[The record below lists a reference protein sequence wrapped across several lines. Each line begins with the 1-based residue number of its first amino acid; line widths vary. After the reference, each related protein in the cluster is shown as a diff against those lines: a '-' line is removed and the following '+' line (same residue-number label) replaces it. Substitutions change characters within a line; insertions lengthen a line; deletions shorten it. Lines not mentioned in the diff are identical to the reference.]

1 MPSSTDSNSPVTWD
15 VLIIGA
21 GLAGLSAAN
30 DLQQAG
36 LKVLVVDKG
45 RGLGGR
51 LAGRR
56 IGDATFDH
64 GAQFMTARDSC
75 FKASVAEW
83 IEAGVAEEWYSSYPG
98 HPNGHPRY
106 RGVPTMT
113 AVAKYLATDMN
124 VLRTT
129 RVDSIRQGS
138 VQDVGQDNQ
147 LWLAALDNGDTIS
160 AKALLITS
168 PVPQTI
174 DLLASGNIAVPADK
188 QVRLDRIDYEACI
201 AVMAVLDGPTAIPV
215 PGATAFDEGPIGWI
229 SDNLQKGVSKI
240 PAVTI
245 HGSGDFS
252 AEHYENDK
260 MHSGQILIDAAA
272 PYLGNAKVT
281 EYQVHGWRY
290 SKPTVVDSEACM
302 LLSEST
308 DLPPLA
314 LAGDAFAGPRFEGAV
329 LSGWAAAKSLIAA
342 LS

>member
-1 MPSSTDSNSPVTWD
+1 MTSSTTYD

-30 DLQQAG
+30 DLRQAG
-36 LKVLVVDKG
+36 LNVLVVDKG

-56 IGDATFDH
+56 IGEATFDH
-64 GAQFMTARDSC
+64 GAQFMTARDTR

-83 IEAGVAEEWYSSYPG
+83 IDAGVAEEWYSSYPG

-129 RVDSIRQGS
+129 RVDSIAQNS
-138 VQDVGQDNQ
+138 TQDNK
-147 LWLAALDNGDTIS
+147 LWSAALDNGDTIS
-160 AKALLITS
+160 ARALLITS

-174 DLLASGNIAVPADK
+174 DLLASGNVQIPADK
-188 QVRLDRIDYEACI
+188 QARLDRIDYEACI
-201 AVMAVLDGPTAIPV
+201 AVMAVLDGPTAIAA
-215 PGATAFDEGPIGWI
+215 PGATAFDQGPIGWI

-245 HGSGDFS
+245 HGSGAFS
-252 AEHYENDK
+252 AEHYGEDK
-260 MHSGQILIDAAA
+260 IQVGQTLIDAAA

-290 SKPTVVDSEACM
+290 SKPSVVDPEACM

-329 LSGWAAAKSLIAA
+329 LSGWAAAKSLIIA
-342 LS
+342 LA

>member
-1 MPSSTDSNSPVTWD
+1 MTSPTTFD
-15 VLIIGA
+15 VLIVGA

-30 DLQQAG
+30 DLHQAG

-64 GAQFMTARDSC
+64 GAQFMTARDTR

-83 IEAGVAEEWYSSYPG
+83 IEAGVAEQWYSSYPG

-124 VLRTT
+124 VMRTT
-129 RVDSIRQGS
+129 RVDSIA
-138 VQDVGQDNQ
+138 QDHQH
-147 LWLAALDNGDTIS
+147 WSAALDNGETVS

-174 DLLASGNIAVPADK
+174 DLLASGNIQIPADK
-188 QVRLDRIDYEACI
+188 QARLDRIDYEACI

-215 PGATAFDEGPIGWI
+215 PGATAFDQGPIGWI

-245 HGSGDFS
+245 HGSGAFS
-252 AEHYENDK
+252 AEHYDEDK
-260 MHSGQILIDAAA
+260 MQVGQTLIDAAA
-272 PYLGNAKVT
+272 PYLGDAQVT

-302 LLSEST
+302 LLSEAT

-342 LS
+342 LA